1 MKPFVTGLVVG
12 KFAPLHCGHERLINT
27 ALAQCEELFI
37 ISYSV
42 PEMPDCEPEKR
53 LTWLQV
59 RFPRATVLVLTPEL
73 IARYNLPA
81 IPHNDADAD
90 IHRHYVATLCLQ
102 VLHCRPHAVFTAE
115 DYGDGFAK
123 VLTKRFAQPVEHI
136 RLQRPLGDKS
146 PSGTLIRSDVH
157 RYRYMLAHD
166 VYRSFVR
173 RICLLGGESTG
184 KSTLSKA
191 LADVLDT
198 AYVAEFGRDY
208 WEEKNGVLTA
218 DDLLHIAREQVRR
231 EQQAEA
237 NRYLICDTSPLT
249 TLFYTL
255 DQYGHAPQELH
266 QLAEREYSLVVLCG
280 AEFPLCRMAPGK
292 ERRFARGSRR
302 GTNRNYRAGTFLI
315 FRFRVRC
322 KSDWGKFVIN
332 FPTDFEHPLDLR
344 LLPVYCGL
352 TTCP

>member
-1 MKPFVTGLVVG
+1 M
-12 KFAPLHCGHERLINT
+12 
-27 ALAQCEELFI
+27 
-37 ISYSV
+37 
-42 PEMPDCEPEKR
+42 
-53 LTWLQV
+53 

-146 PSGTLIRSDVH
+146 PSGTLIRSDLH

-255 DQYGHAPQELH
+255 LIMVMPRKCPTSCL
-266 QLAEREYSLVVLCG
+266 ERNTLVVLCG
-280 AEFPLCRMAPGK
+280 AEFPFVQDASPQGGVS
-292 ERRFARGSRR
+292 ARGSRR
-302 GTNRNYRAGTFLI
+302 YEQQSSRSNIPYLVSGSLQ
-315 FRFRVRC
+315 
-322 KSDWGKFVIN
+322 
-332 FPTDFEHPLDLR
+332 ER
-344 LLPVYCGL
+344 LGQPSIVSC
-352 TTCP
+352 

>member
-37 ISYSV
+37 ISYSA

-146 PSGTLIRSDVH
+146 PSGTLIRSDLH

-266 QLAEREYSLVVLCG
+266 
-280 AEFPLCRMAPGK
+280 
-292 ERRFARGSRR
+292 
-302 GTNRNYRAGTFLI
+302 
-315 FRFRVRC
+315 
-322 KSDWGKFVIN
+322 
-332 FPTDFEHPLDLR
+332 
-344 LLPVYCGL
+344 
-352 TTCP
+352 

>member
-1 MKPFVTGLVVG
+1 MKPFATGLVVG
-12 KFAPLHCGHERLINT
+12 KFAPLHCGHEKLIKT

-59 RFPRATVLVLTPEL
+59 RFPQATILVLTPEL
-73 IARYNLPA
+73 VARYNLPA

-102 VLHCRPHAVFTAE
+102 ILRCRPHAVFTAE
-115 DYGDGFAK
+115 DYGDGFAN
-123 VLTKRFAQPVEHI
+123 VLARRFAQPVEHV
-136 RLQRPLGDKS
+136 RMARPVGDEA

-157 RYRYMLAHD
+157 RYRYMLAND
-166 VYRSFVR
+166 VYYSFVR

-191 LADVLDT
+191 LADGLDT
-198 AYVAEFGRDY
+198 VYVAEFGRDY
-208 WEEKNGVLTA
+208 WEEKNGLLTA
-218 DDLLHIAREQVRR
+218 DDLLHIACEQVRR

-237 NRYLICDTSPLT
+237 NHYLICDTSPLT
-249 TLFYTL
+249 TLFYAL

-280 AEFPLCRMAPGK
+280 AEFPFVQDGTRQG
-292 ERRFARGSRR
+292 EVFRARQQVWYEQELSRR
-302 GTNRNYRAGTFLI
+302 NIPYLSVSGPLQE
-315 FRFRVRC
+315 RVEQ
-322 KSDWGKFVIN
+322 I
-332 FPTDFEHPLDLR
+332 LR
-344 LLPVYCGL
+344 QLPD
-352 TTCP
+352 

>member
-53 LTWLQV
+53 LMWLQV
-59 RFPRATVLVLTPEL
+59 RFPRATVLVLTTEL

-102 VLHCRPHAVFTAE
+102 VLRCRPHAVFTAE

-123 VLTKRFAQPVEHI
+123 VLAQRFAQPVEHV

-218 DDLLHIAREQVRR
+218 DDLLHIAREQVSR

-266 QLAEREYSLVVLCG
+266 QLAERQYSLVVLCG
-280 AEFPLCRMAPGK
+280 AEFPFVQDGTRQGEAF
-292 ERRFARGSRR
+292 RARQQAWYEQELSRR
-302 GTNRNYRAGTFLI
+302 KIPYLSVSGSLQ
-315 FRFRVRC
+315 
-322 KSDWGKFVIN
+322 D
-332 FPTDFEHPLDLR
+332 R
-344 LLPVYCGL
+344 LGQILHQLPD
-352 TTCP
+352 

>member
-1 MKPFVTGLVVG
+1 M
-12 KFAPLHCGHERLINT
+12 
-27 ALAQCEELFI
+27 
-37 ISYSV
+37 
-42 PEMPDCEPEKR
+42 
-53 LTWLQV
+53 
-59 RFPRATVLVLTPEL
+59 
-73 IARYNLPA
+73 
-81 IPHNDADAD
+81 
-90 IHRHYVATLCLQ
+90 
-102 VLHCRPHAVFTAE
+102 
-115 DYGDGFAK
+115 
-123 VLTKRFAQPVEHI
+123 
-136 RLQRPLGDKS
+136 
-146 PSGTLIRSDVH
+146 
-157 RYRYMLAHD
+157 
-166 VYRSFVR
+166 
-173 RICLLGGESTG
+173 
-184 KSTLSKA
+184 
-191 LADVLDT
+191 
-198 AYVAEFGRDY
+198 GR
-208 WEEKNGVLTA
+208 ENGVLTA

-322 KSDWGKFVIN
+322 KSDWGKFFIN
-332 FPTDFEHPLDLR
+332 FPADFEHPLDLR
-344 LLPVYCGL
+344 LLPVYCVL

>member
-1 MKPFVTGLVVG
+1 MKRFVTGLVVG

-102 VLHCRPHAVFTAE
+102 VLRCRPHAVFTAE

-136 RLQRPLGDKS
+136 RLQRPRGDKS

-157 RYRYMLAHD
+157 HYRYMLAHD

-198 AYVAEFGRDY
+198 AYVTEFGRDY

-249 TLFYTL
+249 TLFYAL

-280 AEFPLCRMAPGK
+280 AEFPFVQDGTRQGEVFRARQQVWYEQEMRLSMTI
-292 ERRFARGSRR
+292 RRKTWR
-302 GTNRNYRAGTFLI
+302 T
-315 FRFRVRC
+315 
-322 KSDWGKFVIN
+322 
-332 FPTDFEHPLDLR
+332 
-344 LLPVYCGL
+344 
-352 TTCP
+352 

>member
-1 MKPFVTGLVVG
+1 MKRFVTGLVVG

-102 VLHCRPHAVFTAE
+102 VLRCRPHAVFTAE

-136 RLQRPLGDKS
+136 RLQRPRGDKS

-157 RYRYMLAHD
+157 HYRYMLAHD

-198 AYVAEFGRDY
+198 AYVTEFGRDY

-249 TLFYTL
+249 TLFYAL

-280 AEFPLCRMAPGK
+280 AEFPFVQDGTRQG
-292 ERRFARGSRR
+292 EVFRARQQVWYEQELSRR
-302 GTNRNYRAGTFLI
+302 SIPYLSVSGPLQE
-315 FRFRVRC
+315 RVEQ
-322 KSDWGKFVIN
+322 I
-332 FPTDFEHPLDLR
+332 LR
-344 LLPVYCGL
+344 QLPD
-352 TTCP
+352 

>member
-1 MKPFVTGLVVG
+1 MTRGLNLTAGLYFLFWINAAWFVSVAQGAAGIMKRFVTGLVVG

-102 VLHCRPHAVFTAE
+102 VLRCRPHAVFTAE

-136 RLQRPLGDKS
+136 RLQRPRGDKS

-208 WEEKNGVLTA
+208 WEEKMV
-218 DDLLHIAREQVRR
+218 
-231 EQQAEA
+231 
-237 NRYLICDTSPLT
+237 
-249 TLFYTL
+249 F
-255 DQYGHAPQELH
+255 
-266 QLAEREYSLVVLCG
+266 
-280 AEFPLCRMAPGK
+280 
-292 ERRFARGSRR
+292 
-302 GTNRNYRAGTFLI
+302 
-315 FRFRVRC
+315 
-322 KSDWGKFVIN
+322 
-332 FPTDFEHPLDLR
+332 
-344 LLPVYCGL
+344 
-352 TTCP
+352 

>member
-102 VLHCRPHAVFTAE
+102 VLRCRPHAVFTAE

-123 VLTKRFAQPVEHI
+123 VLAQRFAQPVEHV

-191 LADVLDT
+191 LADGLDT

-280 AEFPLCRMAPGK
+280 AEFPFVQDGTRQGEAF
-292 ERRFARGSRR
+292 RARQRAWYEQELSRR
-302 GTNRNYRAGTFLI
+302 NIPYLSVSGSLQ
-315 FRFRVRC
+315 
-322 KSDWGKFVIN
+322 
-332 FPTDFEHPLDLR
+332 ER
-344 LLPVYCGL
+344 LGQILHRLPD
-352 TTCP
+352 

>member
-90 IHRHYVATLCLQ
+90 IHRHYVATLCLH
-102 VLHCRPHAVFTAE
+102 VLRCRPHAVFTAE

-123 VLTKRFAQPVEHI
+123 VLAQRFAQPVEHV

-146 PSGTLIRSDVH
+146 PSGTLIRSDAH

-218 DDLLHIAREQVRR
+218 DDLLHIAREQVSR

-266 QLAEREYSLVVLCG
+266 QLAERQYSLVVLCG
-280 AEFPLCRMAPGK
+280 AEFPFVQDGTRQGEAF
-292 ERRFARGSRR
+292 RARQQAWYEQELSRR
-302 GTNRNYRAGTFLI
+302 KIPYLSVSGSLQ
-315 FRFRVRC
+315 
-322 KSDWGKFVIN
+322 D
-332 FPTDFEHPLDLR
+332 R
-344 LLPVYCGL
+344 LGQILHQLPD
-352 TTCP
+352 

>member
-37 ISYSV
+37 ISYSA

-146 PSGTLIRSDVH
+146 PSGTLIRSDLH

-280 AEFPLCRMAPGK
+280 AEFPFVQDGTRQGEAF
-292 ERRFARGSRR
+292 RARQQAWYEQELSRR
-302 GTNRNYRAGTFLI
+302 NTPYLSVSGSLQ
-315 FRFRVRC
+315 
-322 KSDWGKFVIN
+322 
-332 FPTDFEHPLDLR
+332 ER
-344 LLPVYCGL
+344 LGQILHQLPG
-352 TTCP
+352 

>member
-1 MKPFVTGLVVG
+1 M
-12 KFAPLHCGHERLINT
+12 
-27 ALAQCEELFI
+27 
-37 ISYSV
+37 
-42 PEMPDCEPEKR
+42 
-53 LTWLQV
+53 
-59 RFPRATVLVLTPEL
+59 
-73 IARYNLPA
+73 
-81 IPHNDADAD
+81 
-90 IHRHYVATLCLQ
+90 ATLCLQ
-102 VLHCRPHAVFTAE
+102 VLRCRPHAVFTAE

-123 VLTKRFAQPVEHI
+123 VLAQRFAQPVEHV

-146 PSGTLIRSDVH
+146 PSGTLIRSDLH

-266 QLAEREYSLVVLCG
+266 QLAERNTLWWCFV
-280 AEFPLCRMAPGK
+280 ARNFPLCRMAPGK

-322 KSDWGKFVIN
+322 KSDWGN
-332 FPTDFEHPLDLR
+332 SSSTSR
-344 LLPVYCGL
+344 LTLNIHSIFAFFRFIVF
-352 TTCP
+352 

>member
-90 IHRHYVATLCLQ
+90 IHRHYVATLCLH
-102 VLHCRPHAVFTAE
+102 VLRCRPHAVFTAE

-123 VLTKRFAQPVEHI
+123 VLAQRFAQPVEHV

-218 DDLLHIAREQVRR
+218 DDLLHIAREQVSR

-266 QLAEREYSLVVLCG
+266 QLAERQYSLVVLCG
-280 AEFPLCRMAPGK
+280 AEFPFVQDGTRQGEAFC
-292 ERRFARGSRR
+292 ARQQAWYEQELSRR
-302 GTNRNYRAGTFLI
+302 KIPYLSVSGSLQ
-315 FRFRVRC
+315 
-322 KSDWGKFVIN
+322 D
-332 FPTDFEHPLDLR
+332 R
-344 LLPVYCGL
+344 LGQILHQLPD
-352 TTCP
+352 

>member
-1 MKPFVTGLVVG
+1 MKPFATGLVVG
-12 KFAPLHCGHERLINT
+12 KFAPLHCGHEKLINT

-59 RFPRATVLVLTPEL
+59 RFPQATILVLTPEL
-73 IARYNLPA
+73 VARYNLPA

-102 VLHCRPHAVFTAE
+102 VLRCRPHAVFTAE
-115 DYGDGFAK
+115 DYGDGFAN
-123 VLTKRFAQPVEHI
+123 VLARRFAQPVEHV
-136 RLQRPLGDKS
+136 RMARPVGDEA

-157 RYRYMLAHD
+157 RYRYMLAND
-166 VYRSFVR
+166 VYYSFVR

-191 LADVLDT
+191 LAGVLDT
-198 AYVAEFGRDY
+198 VYVAEFGRDY
-208 WEEKNGVLTA
+208 WEEKNGILTA
-218 DDLLHIAREQVRR
+218 DDLLHIACEQVRR

-237 NRYLICDTSPLT
+237 NHYLICDTSPLT
-249 TLFYTL
+249 TLFYAL

-280 AEFPLCRMAPGK
+280 AEFPL
-292 ERRFARGSRR
+292 S
-302 GTNRNYRAGTFLI
+302 LI
-315 FRFRVRC
+315 H
-322 KSDWGKFVIN
+322 I
-332 FPTDFEHPLDLR
+332 
-344 LLPVYCGL
+344 
-352 TTCP
+352 

>member
-37 ISYSV
+37 ISYSA

-90 IHRHYVATLCLQ
+90 L
-102 VLHCRPHAVFTAE
+102 
-115 DYGDGFAK
+115 
-123 VLTKRFAQPVEHI
+123 
-136 RLQRPLGDKS
+136 
-146 PSGTLIRSDVH
+146 H

-280 AEFPLCRMAPGK
+280 AEFPFVQDGTRQGEAF
-292 ERRFARGSRR
+292 RARQQAWYEQELSRR
-302 GTNRNYRAGTFLI
+302 NIPYLSVSGSLQ
-315 FRFRVRC
+315 
-322 KSDWGKFVIN
+322 
-332 FPTDFEHPLDLR
+332 ER
-344 LLPVYCGL
+344 LGQILHQLPG
-352 TTCP
+352 

>member
-90 IHRHYVATLCLQ
+90 IHRHYVATLCLH
-102 VLHCRPHAVFTAE
+102 VLRCRPHAVFTAE

-123 VLTKRFAQPVEHI
+123 VLAQRFAQPVEHV

-184 KSTLSKA
+184 KSILSKA

-218 DDLLHIAREQVRR
+218 DDLLHIAREQVSR

-266 QLAEREYSLVVLCG
+266 QLAERQYSLVVLCG
-280 AEFPLCRMAPGK
+280 AEFPFVQDGTRQGEAF
-292 ERRFARGSRR
+292 RARQQAWYEQELSRR
-302 GTNRNYRAGTFLI
+302 KIPYLSVSGSLQ
-315 FRFRVRC
+315 
-322 KSDWGKFVIN
+322 D
-332 FPTDFEHPLDLR
+332 R
-344 LLPVYCGL
+344 LGQILHQLPD
-352 TTCP
+352 

>member
-37 ISYSV
+37 ISYSA

-146 PSGTLIRSDVH
+146 PSGTLIRSDLH

-266 QLAEREYSLVVLCG
+266 SWRSGNTLWWCFVARN
-280 AEFPLCRMAPGK
+280 FPLCRMAPGK

-322 KSDWGKFVIN
+322 KSDWGKFFIN
-332 FPTDFEHPLDLR
+332 FPADFEHPLDLR
-344 LLPVYCGL
+344 LLPVYCVL

>member
-59 RFPRATVLVLTPEL
+59 RFPRAMVLVLTPEL

-102 VLHCRPHAVFTAE
+102 VLRCRPHAVFTAE

-123 VLTKRFAQPVEHI
+123 VLALRFAQPVEHV

-218 DDLLHIAREQVRR
+218 DDLLHIARE
-231 EQQAEA
+231 
-237 NRYLICDTSPLT
+237 
-249 TLFYTL
+249 
-255 DQYGHAPQELH
+255 
-266 QLAEREYSLVVLCG
+266 
-280 AEFPLCRMAPGK
+280 
-292 ERRFARGSRR
+292 
-302 GTNRNYRAGTFLI
+302 
-315 FRFRVRC
+315 
-322 KSDWGKFVIN
+322 
-332 FPTDFEHPLDLR
+332 
-344 LLPVYCGL
+344 
-352 TTCP
+352 

>member
-53 LTWLQV
+53 LMWLQV
-59 RFPRATVLVLTPEL
+59 RFPRATVLVLTTEL

-90 IHRHYVATLCLQ
+90 IHRHYVATLCLH
-102 VLHCRPHAVFTAE
+102 VLRCRPHAVFTAE

-123 VLTKRFAQPVEHI
+123 VLAQRFAQPVEHV

-218 DDLLHIAREQVRR
+218 DDLLHIAREQVSR

-266 QLAEREYSLVVLCG
+266 QLAERQYSLVVLCG
-280 AEFPLCRMAPGK
+280 AEFPFVQDGTRQGEAF
-292 ERRFARGSRR
+292 RARQQAWYEQELSRR
-302 GTNRNYRAGTFLI
+302 KIPYLSVSGSLQ
-315 FRFRVRC
+315 
-322 KSDWGKFVIN
+322 D
-332 FPTDFEHPLDLR
+332 R
-344 LLPVYCGL
+344 LGQILHQLPD
-352 TTCP
+352 

>member
-42 PEMPDCEPEKR
+42 PEMPDCEPGKR

-59 RFPRATVLVLTPEL
+59 RFPQAHILVLTPEL
-73 IARYNLPA
+73 IARFNLPA
-81 IPHNDADAD
+81 IPHNDDDAD

-102 VLHCRPHAVFTAE
+102 ILRCRPHVVFTAE
-115 DYGDGFAK
+115 EYGDGFAK
-123 VLTKRFAQPVEHI
+123 VLTQRFAQPVEHI
-136 RLQRPLGDKS
+136 RLQRPVGDEA

-157 RYRYMLAHD
+157 RYRHMLAHD

-208 WEEKNGVLTA
+208 WEEKMV
-218 DDLLHIAREQVRR
+218 
-231 EQQAEA
+231 
-237 NRYLICDTSPLT
+237 
-249 TLFYTL
+249 F
-255 DQYGHAPQELH
+255 
-266 QLAEREYSLVVLCG
+266 
-280 AEFPLCRMAPGK
+280 
-292 ERRFARGSRR
+292 
-302 GTNRNYRAGTFLI
+302 
-315 FRFRVRC
+315 
-322 KSDWGKFVIN
+322 
-332 FPTDFEHPLDLR
+332 
-344 LLPVYCGL
+344 
-352 TTCP
+352 

>member
-1 MKPFVTGLVVG
+1 MKRFVTGLVVG

-102 VLHCRPHAVFTAE
+102 VLRCRPHAVFTAE

-136 RLQRPLGDKS
+136 RLQRPRGDKS

-157 RYRYMLAHD
+157 HYRYMLAHD

-198 AYVAEFGRDY
+198 AYVTEFGRDY

-249 TLFYTL
+249 TLFYAL

-280 AEFPLCRMAPGK
+280 AEFP
-292 ERRFARGSRR
+292 
-302 GTNRNYRAGTFLI
+302 
-315 FRFRVRC
+315 
-322 KSDWGKFVIN
+322 FVQ
-332 FPTDFEHPLDLR
+332 D
-344 LLPVYCGL
+344 
-352 TTCP
+352 